1 MTTSVATSHRL
12 AVGDRAPVFA
22 LPDTSGDPV
31 RLEPGEHA
39 ATVVVFT
46 SNGCPFA
53 LAWHDRLQQVA
64 RDYAGRDVLVLQV
77 VSNDPTDR
85 PEDSVDAMAARVAD
99 GELAGPFLHD
109 ADQSVAQAYG
119 ATATPEVFVIDR
131 DGVVRYHGA
140 PDGDHDDPAQNA
152 GWTRDA
158 LDQVLGGHD
167 VTRPTTSPSG
177 CSIKWRVELLW
188 WEGCPTH
195 EQAADL
201 VRTTLDELRRGDV
214 HVVPREVV
222 TRDDAA
228 ALGFPGSPTI
238 QVGRRDLFPVDTPP
252 ALTCR
257 VYRRADGRM
266 SPLPDAEVLAARL
279 RESLARPWELP
290 GWVDPRKRSTDDVT
304 TETRTA

>member
-12 AVGDRAPVFA
+12 TVGDRAPVFA

-140 PDGDHDDPAQNA
+140 PDGDHDDPAQDA
-152 GWTRDA
+152 GGSATRS
-158 LDQVLGGHD
+158 
-167 VTRPTTSPSG
+167 TRSLAGPTSPARPRPRRAARSSG
-177 CSIKWRVELLW
+177 VWNCCGGRAALRTSRP
-188 WEGCPTH
+188 PTSC
-195 EQAADL
+195 EPPWTSCAAA
-201 VRTTLDELRRGDV
+201 TCTWSQ
-214 HVVPREVV
+214 REVV

-228 ALGFPGSPTI
+228 ALGFPG
-238 QVGRRDLFPVDTPP
+238 RRPSRSAV
-252 ALTCR
+252 ATC
-257 VYRRADGRM
+257 
-266 SPLPDAEVLAARL
+266 S
-279 RESLARPWELP
+279 
-290 GWVDPRKRSTDDVT
+290 RSTPHQ
-304 TETRTA
+304 R